1 MFTPSPTNKQNLI
14 IVPMPRRSDITH
26 HASCHIYSL
35 APRVTFGDKWMS
47 TEVSL
52 CLQEWRIQISPFP
65 YSPTLTHCKIEM
77 ERIMPK
83 TYRVSSLISPEVCIN
98 NIATLFPHCH
108 PAINLPFATQFA
120 NLGVLGVDLADAQSN
135 PWQVSW
141 VEVGEGLHRSSP
153 PFHVRFWEVCVGSR
167 GTLSVDDTAR
177 HSLVI

>member
-1 MFTPSPTNKQNLI
+1 MLAGVKNSNQPISLLSDPHTLQNRNGKNDAKDLI
-14 IVPMPRRSDITH
+14 
-26 HASCHIYSL
+26 
-35 APRVTFGDKWMS
+35 
-47 TEVSL
+47 E
-52 CLQEWRIQISPFP
+52 
-65 YSPTLTHCKIEM
+65 
-77 ERIMPK
+77 
-83 TYRVSSLISPEVCIN
+83 SLISPEVCIN

-108 PAINLPFATQFA
+108 PAINLPFATQLA